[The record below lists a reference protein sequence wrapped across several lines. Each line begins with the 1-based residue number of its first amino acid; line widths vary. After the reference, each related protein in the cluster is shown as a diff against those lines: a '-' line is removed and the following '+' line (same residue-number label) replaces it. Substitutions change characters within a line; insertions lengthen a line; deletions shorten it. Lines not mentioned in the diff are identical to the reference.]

1 MERNTEEQPRREEW
15 VQWEGGQ
22 KRRRERCFPSF
33 CPPNRFPMC
42 TNCCQ
47 HKAHA
52 FQPLPSMGAR
62 KRPSLDSRV
71 RLLAVA
77 LDSTTASSSMTFGS
91 QHHLCAYGPLSEN
104 RDTDKTHK
112 EPSGSVVVLAWNAS
126 GFGFFFFF
134 SFVITVLEASW

>member
-1 MERNTEEQPRREEW
+1 MERNTEEQLRREEW
-15 VQWEGGQ
+15 VQLGRGGQ
-22 KRRRERCFPSF
+22 KRRRERSFPSF
-33 CPPNRFPMC
+33 CPPNRSPMC
-42 TNCCQ
+42 TNCGQ

-52 FQPLPSMGAR
+52 FQSLPSMGAC
-62 KRPSLDSRV
+62 KRSSLDSRV

-77 LDSTTASSSMTFGS
+77 LDSTTASSSLTFGS

-104 RDTDKTHK
+104 RGTDKTHK

-126 GFGFFFFF
+126 GFGFSF